1 MITEPEI
8 TTDTCG
14 STCIQCNKHT
24 AKLLLVQAKVWYVR
38 RTMCGVCRLKQTVEY
53 QSAYGSNYVV
63 LPQYCTRNEYHD
75 ISLYTVLIEFNINN
89 GLYTDATM
97 WLHGLYAA
105 ASKANPVGNHGV
117 IWLCLSKSHFFSTMV
132 TTL

>member
-24 AKLLLVQAKVWYVR
+24 AKLLLVQANVWYVR
-38 RTMCGVCRLKQTVEY
+38 RTMCGVWGFKRTVDY

-75 ISLYTVLIEFNINN
+75 ISLYTVLIEYNINN
-89 GLYTDATM
+89 GLYA
-97 WLHGLYAA
+97 AA
-105 ASKANPVGNHGV
+105 ASKANLVSNHGV
-117 IWLCLSKSHFFSTMV
+117 IWLCLSKSHYFSTMV

>member
-1 MITEPEI
+1 MITQPEI
-8 TTDTCG
+8 NTDRCG

-38 RTMCGVCRLKQTVEY
+38 RTMCGVCRLKRTVEY

-89 GLYTDATM
+89 GLY
-97 WLHGLYAA
+97 AA
-105 ASKANPVGNHGV
+105 ASKANLVGNHDV
-117 IWLCLSKSHFFSTMV
+117 IWLCLSKSHFFGTTV